1 MSCTNVQL
9 EQANHENHAKRK
21 KLADGRISLYIESFK
36 GSTVDEK
43 TGKRVHLRDFE
54 FLKPYLHPN
63 PKTAREKK
71 DNKEALQL
79 AEDILALR
87 KSEFLQGRY
96 GFKNKSKANRPFLDY
111 YVEKMEEKSDSVKN
125 YGVWESAY
133 YHL

>member
-1 MSCTNVQL
+1 MYNSNNPIMKITL
-9 EQANHENHAKRK
+9 KEK
-21 KLADGRISLYIESFK
+21 KLADGKISLYIESFK

-54 FLKPYLHPN
+54 FLKLYLHPN
-63 PKTAREKK
+63 PKTASEKK

-96 GFKNKSKANRPFLDY
+96 GDRKSTRLNSSHVKISYAVFCLKKKIYKTY
-111 YVEKMEEKSDSVKN
+111 YIDVCS
-125 YGVWESAY
+125 
-133 YHL
+133 L